1 MEIPA
6 DEKQTILSGFFFYPK
21 AGVRFIV
28 FRTGISVI
36 LTDLPVISTGVPILK
51 LGKIEI

>member
-6 DEKQTILSGFFFYPK
+6 DEKQTILSGFFDPK

-28 FRTGISVI
+28 FRTGIPVI
-36 LTDLPVISTGVPILK
+36 LTDLPVISTGVPILE